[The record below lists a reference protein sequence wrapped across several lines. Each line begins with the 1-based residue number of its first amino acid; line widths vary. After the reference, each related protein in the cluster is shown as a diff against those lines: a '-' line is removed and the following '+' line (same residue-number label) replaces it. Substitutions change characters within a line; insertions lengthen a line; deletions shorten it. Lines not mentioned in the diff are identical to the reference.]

1 MKKRNLLSSLAV
13 LIAALLLCAGAS
25 AESVE
30 ADTIRFLR
38 AEGEVTIYNPAGQP
52 RFAVANARF
61 GSGEAIE
68 TGEDGYAAISLDDT
82 KIVSLDKETRLEFVR
97 EGSHMKLTVV
107 RGMIF
112 VDVSEKLDENESLDI
127 ETTTLMVGIRGTM
140 IAAGVQ
146 PGKMEQVMLLEGKT
160 EITYL
165 DADGTQRQMMLSSGE
180 MLSSKGAAVPAV
192 SPMKRDDIPVFVRK
206 EISQAPERMERA
218 REAGIY
224 GLIEEKPADDTGN
237 GQHEEERRDDWVY
250 PGQVILTAASATKY
264 YDGEPLSRTDDV
276 LVSGL
281 PPEFSILVTSIGSQ
295 TEPGTS
301 LNSIA
306 GYAIVDGEGREVN
319 DRFNVRTVNG
329 QLTVNPLPLTIWTG
343 SAEKEYDGTPLTC
356 EDVRVTAAQG
366 YTAEQ
371 PDWINCAVSCVS
383 DIGAHALCAASGNI
397 QVYLTDPFTGEPA
410 HLELPAGK
418 RLTVS
423 VREVNGT
430 KTFCYD
436 ITEMSEKDIPED
448 ILRLYARNPEMM
460 ALACEAAGWDLAQ
473 VREMAASLPAAG
485 SANVE
490 AAGMDMPEGV
500 ASRLIV
506 DSVDVRVIAD
516 SDGKDYNGRSLGTEE
531 AKYYPVRLPEI
542 TVTATGTITLPGS
555 CDNTYE
561 IRWGEGVD
569 PDHYVIYEEL
579 GTLTVTEPAAG
590 KVFLQAGSAERP
602 YDGTPLT
609 SNEVDMIGLP
619 EGYTWKAG
627 TEGSRTEAGTGANA
641 VSWYSIYSPDGED
654 VTEQFGGMVRLL
666 DGTLTVTPAVMEIT
680 TGSASREYDGSPLT
694 NSEATVSGLAGGET
708 VTVTAAGAITDVG
721 TAENTCVI
729 DWGETHPENYA
740 VKMSLGTLEV
750 TPNTGTV
757 TFTVDP
763 ITKAY
768 DGLPLRVSTAVSNS
782 SFKAGP
788 RRNSDR
794 GGLTVHVDGLPEGL
808 TFEARAFCDA
818 VHPGTY
824 IYSITVII
832 RDPSGR
838 EVTDYFTGLAVQEGE
853 VTIEPA
859 QITVTTGSAEKEYDG
874 TPLTCAEAV
883 LTGLV
888 NGETADAAATG
899 SLTGVGTADNTF
911 VISWGTADPADY
923 TVIENLGTL
932 TVTANDTAIAV
943 TAASA
948 EKVYDGTA
956 LTADGFTVENLPA
969 GFTLTATVSGSRT
982 DAGTGE
988 NTVTDY
994 TILDAENSDVTAS
1007 FTGVTTVKGELKVTE
1022 RTITINTE
1030 SLSYA
1035 RAYNGEPISPENT
1048 FPPTVTGEFAAGDV
1062 LSDDSVVSAYDE
1074 QIDAGDVEIGYKI
1087 NWTDEA
1093 KAGNYSITLEPGT
1106 LTVKPLDVTFDLG
1119 CSTEY
1124 PFEYNGEP
1132 QGCEWIEATLGD
1144 GTEPEPVDWYDGG
1157 EAVRWIIYPL
1167 VGEDRVKLSWNCYA
1181 DVGTYTLGGIEQFLS
1196 GDSGNYNI
1204 QYRNNTV
1211 KIAEAEI
1218 TFRAVGED
1226 ERIYNG
1232 EPAYGILEI
1241 NPERDWEEIGGS
1253 KYRVWLTETD
1263 VVIVTITG
1271 GGTDADEYELVCS
1284 YEFESGEESNYKI
1297 TTENGTQTVTKAAIT
1312 VTAPSAEKVY
1322 DGTALTADGLV
1333 PAVDGLPDG
1342 FEVACTYSGSQTDAG
1357 SSDSVVETCKV
1368 MKGGEDVT
1376 ANFNITTKP
1385 GTLTVTNAKITV
1397 TAPSAE
1403 KVYDGTALTA
1413 DGLVPAVEGLPDGFE
1428 VACTYS
1434 GSQTDAGSS
1443 DSVVE
1448 TCKVTKGGADVT
1460 TNFNITTKPGTL
1472 TVTTAKIAVTADSD
1486 EKVYDGMAL
1495 EADSVTVTGL
1505 GDDFDYTST
1514 VEGSRTEAGKGD
1526 NIVTS
1531 FTVWYEGND
1540 VTTNFDV
1547 TTAKGTLTVT
1557 KAAITVTAPTPET
1570 KTYDGTAL
1578 TADDLDPVVTPTLR
1592 EVFTVVCTYS
1602 GSQTDVG
1609 SSYSEIAA
1617 CVVMKDGEDVTAN
1630 FDITTAKGTLTVTER
1645 NVTIS
1650 TEELSYT
1657 REYNGYPIQPDST
1670 NPPKGIENF
1679 VEGEVE
1685 SLEST
1690 YEEQT
1695 DVGEVQIGYK
1705 VNWSGEGKPGNY
1717 NITLVPG
1724 TLKVTGRNVTISTEE
1739 LSYAREYDGNPIQ
1752 PDSTDPPTGIENF
1765 VEGEVESLEST
1776 YAEQTDVGSVQI
1788 GYKVNWIGEGKPGN
1802 YNITLVP
1809 GTLTV
1814 KERNVTVYAGGGNF
1828 EYSGTVLLP
1837 NPDAYFTEN
1846 DEWLDVDIAEG
1857 IDTVTAVIRLIGG
1870 DRLTLVCRG
1879 YKELGTGYE
1888 VIESETFTGNS
1899 GNYNITYKRR
1909 IMNILIEVSTDDPY
1923 PDD

>member
-988 NTVTDY
+988 NTVTGY
-994 TILDAENSDVTAS
+994 TILDAENNDVTVS
-1007 FTGVTTVKGELKVTE
+1007 FTGVTTVKGDLKVTPADLTVKTDPATKTYDGTALTCGTYTVE
-1022 RTITINTE
+1022 GLAADETINVVCTGT
-1030 SLSYA
+1030 LTDVGTA
-1035 RAYNGEPISPENT
+1035 DNT
-1048 FPPTVTGEFAAGDV
+1048 CTVTFV
-1062 LSDDSVVSAYDE
+1062 
-1074 QIDAGDVEIGYKI
+1074 
-1087 NWTDEA
+1087 TA
-1093 KAGNYSITLEPGT
+1093 KEGNYTLNIVPGT
-1106 LTVKPLDVTFDLG
+1106 LKVTAN
-1119 CSTEY
+1119 E
-1124 PFEYNGEP
+1124 
-1132 QGCEWIEATLGD
+1132 
-1144 GTEPEPVDWYDGG
+1144 
-1157 EAVRWIIYPL
+1157 EAV
-1167 VGEDRVKLSWNCYA
+1167 V
-1181 DVGTYTLGGIEQFLS
+1181 
-1196 GDSGNYNI
+1196 
-1204 QYRNNTV
+1204 
-1211 KIAEAEI
+1211 I
-1218 TFRAVGED
+1218 T
-1226 ERIYNG
+1226 
-1232 EPAYGILEI
+1232 
-1241 NPERDWEEIGGS
+1241 
-1253 KYRVWLTETD
+1253 
-1263 VVIVTITG
+1263 
-1271 GGTDADEYELVCS
+1271 
-1284 YEFESGEESNYKI
+1284 
-1297 TTENGTQTVTKAAIT
+1297 AA
-1312 VTAPSAEKVY
+1312 SAEKVY
-1322 DGTALTADGLV
+1322 DGTALKADGFTVENL
-1333 PAVDGLPDG
+1333 PAG
-1342 FEVACTYSGSQTDAG
+1342 FTLTAAVSGSQTDAG
-1357 SSDSVVETCKV
+1357 T
-1368 MKGGEDVT
+1368 GENTVTDYTILDAENNDVT
-1376 ANFNITTKP
+1376 ASFTGVMTVKGELKVTP
-1385 GTLTVTNAKITV
+1385 ALLTVKT
-1397 TAPSAE
+1397 
-1403 KVYDGTALTA
+1403 D
-1413 DGLVPAVEGLPDGFE
+1413 PA
-1428 VACTYS
+1428 
-1434 GSQTDAGSS
+1434 
-1443 DSVVE
+1443 
-1448 TCKVTKGGADVT
+1448 
-1460 TNFNITTKPGTL
+1460 
-1472 TVTTAKIAVTADSD
+1472 
-1486 EKVYDGMAL
+1486 
-1495 EADSVTVTGL
+1495 
-1505 GDDFDYTST
+1505 
-1514 VEGSRTEAGKGD
+1514 
-1526 NIVTS
+1526 
-1531 FTVWYEGND
+1531 
-1540 VTTNFDV
+1540 
-1547 TTAKGTLTVT
+1547 
-1557 KAAITVTAPTPET
+1557 T

-1578 TADDLDPVVTPTLR
+1578 T
-1592 EVFTVVCTYS
+1592 CGTY
-1602 GSQTDVG
+1602 T
-1609 SSYSEIAA
+1609 
-1617 CVVMKDGEDVTAN
+1617 
-1630 FDITTAKGTLTVTER
+1630 
-1645 NVTIS
+1645 
-1650 TEELSYT
+1650 
-1657 REYNGYPIQPDST
+1657 
-1670 NPPKGIENF
+1670 
-1679 VEGEVE
+1679 VEGLAADET
-1685 SLEST
+1685 SM
-1690 YEEQT
+1690 
-1695 DVGEVQIGYK
+1695 
-1705 VNWSGEGKPGNY
+1705 WC
-1717 NITLVPG
+1717 
-1724 TLKVTGRNVTISTEE
+1724 
-1739 LSYAREYDGNPIQ
+1739 AR
-1752 PDSTDPPTGIENF
+1752 
-1765 VEGEVESLEST
+1765 
-1776 YAEQTDVGSVQI
+1776 A
-1788 GYKVNWIGEGKPGN
+1788 
-1802 YNITLVP
+1802 
-1809 GTLTV
+1809 
-1814 KERNVTVYAGGGNF
+1814 
-1828 EYSGTVLLP
+1828 
-1837 NPDAYFTEN
+1837 
-1846 DEWLDVDIAEG
+1846 
-1857 IDTVTAVIRLIGG
+1857 RL
-1870 DRLTLVCRG
+1870 RTWA
-1879 YKELGTGYE
+1879 
-1888 VIESETFTGNS
+1888 
-1899 GNYNITYKRR
+1899 RR
-1909 IMNILIEVSTDDPY
+1909 TTPAR
-1923 PDD
+1923 